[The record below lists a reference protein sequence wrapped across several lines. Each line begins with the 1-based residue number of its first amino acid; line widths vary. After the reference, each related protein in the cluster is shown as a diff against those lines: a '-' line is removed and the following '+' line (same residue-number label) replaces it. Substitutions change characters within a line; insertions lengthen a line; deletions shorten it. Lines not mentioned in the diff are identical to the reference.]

1 MANPIDRGDFGIV
14 FYASTATPLPTY
26 IDVKGQTQTAIALT
40 GSMQRMPVDVSSAYV
55 CVGGVSR
62 YTLQVDVDSDDTPID
77 LGLLGH
83 FESDPSAPF
92 GELATLRNDD
102 QTTKSIHTFDGP
114 GRYILQTANLGAIV
128 EGCLQA
134 RLSGDGEDGEIIVR
148 LRVER

>member
-14 FYASTATPLPTY
+14 FYASTNPTPPTY
-26 IDVKGQTQTAIALT
+26 VDINGQTQTAVALT
-40 GSMQRMPVDVSSAYV
+40 GSMQRMPGSVDTAYFH
-55 CVGGVSR
+55 VGGVAR

-83 FESDPSAPF
+83 FEANPSAPF
-92 GELATLRNDD
+92 GELATFRNDD
-102 QTTKSIHTFDGP
+102 QSTKSVHTFDGS

-134 RLSGDGEDGEIIVR
+134 QYVGEGGDGEVIVR